1 MKAEVGDRI
10 TLESNRVGGGT
21 RTGEVVEVISREAGE
36 HYRIRWDDGHET
48 VLFPS
53 SDATVERTTR
63 STRRHHAGCGAR
75 RAVRRR

>member
-36 HYRIRWDDGHET
+36 HYRIRWEDGHET

-53 SDATVERTTR
+53 SDATVERTR
-63 STRRHHAGCGAR
+63 
-75 RAVRRR
+75 